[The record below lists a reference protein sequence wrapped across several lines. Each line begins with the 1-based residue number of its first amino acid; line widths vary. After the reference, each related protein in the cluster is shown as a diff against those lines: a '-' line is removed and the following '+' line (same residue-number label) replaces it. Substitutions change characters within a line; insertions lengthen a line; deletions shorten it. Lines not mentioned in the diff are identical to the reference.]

1 MHHSASM
8 ETNVVGFISV
18 FRSNPV
24 DVSSGIDNH
33 YLIWSNAIWQILYRK
48 LLQVICGDAAIDQ
61 NRDKY
66 IIRASGGILC

>member
-1 MHHSASM
+1 MHHSVSM

-24 DVSSGIDNH
+24 DVSSGIVKH
-33 YLIWSNAIWQILYRK
+33 YLIWSDAIWQTLYRQ

-61 NRDKY
+61 DRDKY
-66 IIRASGGILC
+66 IIRANGGILC